1 MAIRLVA
8 VDVDGTLVTADQRV
22 LPRVQAAAQ
31 RALEHGIQLVLCT
44 GRAPGECWYILD
56 ALPQIR
62 YAVTQTGAIAQD
74 LKTGETLYHCPLSPD
89 DARLIYSH
97 VRRYD
102 GLVNFFSGG
111 IVYNSKE
118 QMARFERYYPADFR
132 WLFERSHEF
141 VDDLDAMVAGWGK
154 PVEKLYVPFSS
165 QEECERAMADL
176 TKLVEKV
183 YISYCSKEESAR
195 ARAAAAKL
203 PYYATGAG
211 FADLEVMNPNTS
223 KGIALAALC
232 KKLGIP
238 REQVMAIGDSGNDAA
253 MLDFAGVGVAMGNG
267 EEALKQKADLI
278 APTNEDGGVADM
290 LELAI
295 KGEI

>member
-31 RALEHGIQLVLCT
+31 RAAEHGIQLVLCT

-56 ALPQIR
+56 ALPQVR

-74 LKTGETLYHCPLSPD
+74 LKTGETLYHCPLSAD

-97 VRRYD
+97 VLRYD

-111 IVYNSKE
+111 IVYNARR
-118 QMARFERYYPADFR
+118 QMAQFERYYPADFR

-141 VDDLDAMVAGWGK
+141 VDDLDAMVAGWDR
-154 PVEKLYVPFSS
+154 PVEKLYVPFSGR
-165 QEECERAMADL
+165 EECEKAMADL
-176 TKLVEKV
+176 TQ
-183 YISYCSKEESAR
+183 
-195 ARAAAAKL
+195 L
-203 PYYATGAG
+203 PYFVTGAG
-211 FADLEVMNPNTS
+211 YVDLEVMNPHTS
-223 KGIALAALC
+223 KGIALEALC
-232 KKLGIP
+232 QRLGIP

-267 EEALKQKADLI
+267 EEALRQKADLI
-278 APTNEDGGVADM
+278 APTNEEGGVADM

>member
-1 MAIRLVA
+1 M
-8 VDVDGTLVTADQRV
+8 
-22 LPRVQAAAQ
+22 
-31 RALEHGIQLVLCT
+31 
-44 GRAPGECWYILD
+44 
-56 ALPQIR
+56 
-62 YAVTQTGAIAQD
+62 
-74 LKTGETLYHCPLSPD
+74 
-89 DARLIYSH
+89 
-97 VRRYD
+97 RRYD

-132 WLFERSHEF
+132 WLFEQSHEF
-141 VDDLDAMVAGWGK
+141 VDDLDAMVASWGK

-176 TKLVEKV
+176 TKL
-183 YISYCSKEESAR
+183 
-195 ARAAAAKL
+195 
-203 PYYATGAG
+203 PYFVTGAG
-211 FADLEVMNPNTS
+211 YVDLEVMNPNTS

-278 APTNEDGGVADM
+278 APTNEEGGVADM

>member
-62 YAVTQTGAIAQD
+62 YAVTQTGAIVQD

-132 WLFERSHEF
+132 WLFEQSHEF

-176 TKLVEKV
+176 TKL
-183 YISYCSKEESAR
+183 
-195 ARAAAAKL
+195 
-203 PYYATGAG
+203 PYFVTGAG
-211 FADLEVMNPNTS
+211 YVDLEVMNPNTS
-223 KGIALAALC
+223 KGIALGALC
-232 KKLGIP
+232 KKLGVP
-238 REQVMAIGDSGNDAA
+238 PKQVMAIGDSGNDAA

>member
-1 MAIRLVA
+1 MSIRLVA
-8 VDVDGTLVTADQRV
+8 VDVDGTLVTSDQRV
-22 LPRVQAAAQ
+22 LPRVQDAVRRAAAQ
-31 RALEHGIQLVLCT
+31 GVELVLCT
-44 GRAPGECWYILD
+44 GRAIGECWYVLD
-56 ALPQIR
+56 ALPEIR

-132 WLFERSHEF
+132 WLFEQSHEF

-176 TKLVEKV
+176 TKL
-183 YISYCSKEESAR
+183 
-195 ARAAAAKL
+195 
-203 PYYATGAG
+203 PYFVTGAG
-211 FADLEVMNPNTS
+211 YVDLEVMNPNTS

-278 APTNEDGGVADM
+278 APTNEEGGVADM

>member
-44 GRAPGECWYILD
+44 GRASGECWYILD

-111 IVYNSKE
+111 IVYNAKQ
-118 QMARFERYYPADFR
+118 QMAQFERYYPADFR

-141 VDDLDAMVAGWGK
+141 VDDLDAMVAGWNR

-165 QEECERAMADL
+165 REECEKAMADL
-176 TKLVEKV
+176 TQ
-183 YISYCSKEESAR
+183 
-195 ARAAAAKL
+195 L
-203 PYYATGAG
+203 PYFVTGAG
-211 FADLEVMNPNTS
+211 YVDLEVMNPNTS
-223 KGIALAALC
+223 KGIALGALC
-232 KKLGIP
+232 KKLGVP
-238 REQVMAIGDSGNDAA
+238 PKQVMAIGDSGNDAA

>member
-118 QMARFERYYPADFR
+118 QLARFERYYPADFR
-132 WLFERSHEF
+132 WLFEQSHEF

-176 TKLVEKV
+176 TKL
-183 YISYCSKEESAR
+183 
-195 ARAAAAKL
+195 
-203 PYYATGAG
+203 PYFVTGAG
-211 FADLEVMNPNTS
+211 YVDLEVMNPNTS

-238 REQVMAIGDSGNDAA
+238 REQVMAIGDSGNDAE
-253 MLDFAGVGVAMGNG
+253 MLKLVKYAFAMGNAAVTIKAIAG
-267 EEALKQKADLI
+267 YATDDNNHDGALNVIQAVLDNTPPFN
-278 APTNEDGGVADM
+278 A
-290 LELAI
+290 
-295 KGEI
+295 